1 MLEIVPV
8 PLLEQDRAAFADS
21 CTRLRSLQ
29 PDYPRAY
36 AVAAVAEEGRRRWW
50 QLASGV
56 RNGRIEIMYSRA
68 IDDLGV
74 RDRASDVVAMSLI
87 HAIVGRVVAL
97 LVLEGRAWDPGLEN
111 LWIHNDSDGGIDWA
125 GLADTRLRVLP
136 GDPWADRPGVVT
148 LPCEEALIVWLAHR
162 CGASLTAVYE
172 CLSGCT
178 GFDADRFW
186 GMVGEAVLGASTHVP
201 ILARS
206 MVSPIARTGARPVPR
221 RGQAFLDAMTARGLP
236 VRQKGVA

>member
-8 PLLEQDRAAFADS
+8 PLLEQDRAPFAES
-21 CTRLRSLQ
+21 CARLRGLQ

-50 QLASGV
+50 QLAGGV
-56 RNGRIEIMYSRA
+56 RSGRVEIMYARA
-68 IDDLGV
+68 VDDLGS
-74 RDRASDVVAMSLI
+74 RDRAADVVAMSLI

-111 LWIHNDSDGGIDWA
+111 VWIHNDSDGGIDWA
-125 GLADTRLRVLP
+125 GVADTRLRVLT
-136 GDPWADRPGVVT
+136 GDPWADRAGVST
-148 LPCEEALIVWLAHR
+148 FPCEEALTVWLAHR
-162 CGASLTAVYE
+162 CSTALNAVYE
-172 CLSGCT
+172 RLDGCT

-201 ILARS
+201 ILSRS
-206 MVSPIARTGARPVPR
+206 AVVPLTRAGGRPSAR
-221 RGQAFLDAMTARGLP
+221 RGQAFLDAMTDRGFP